1 MSTGST
7 GAEAVEPLGQE
18 NLPQAWNFA
27 GKMNMVGARYDM
39 CKKYKTGKPYPS
51 EEHTSEPSPKA
62 LSGRDLHLRY
72 DIVVDTLH
80 AIECANV

>member
-1 MSTGST
+1 MLTGTTGVGIDGAIRLLRVWQDSSGSGRFYRWKNVSTGST

-39 CKKYKTGKPYPS
+39 CKK
-51 EEHTSEPSPKA
+51 
-62 LSGRDLHLRY
+62 
-72 DIVVDTLH
+72 
-80 AIECANV
+80 